1 MICEP
6 GKDWYPLPK
15 TFFALYD
22 TPLLETEPRDVVGYS
37 IRLLQLSPEEMF
49 QAHKANP
56 QGPESWAAPRY
67 FAIIGDK
74 FWLHPAPDKA
84 YVVLTRYHVHP
95 KVW

>member
-1 MICEP
+1 
-6 GKDWYPLPK
+6 
-15 TFFALYD
+15 
-22 TPLLETEPRDVVGYS
+22 
-37 IRLLQLSPEEMF
+37 MF

-56 QGPESWAAPRY
+56 QGPETWTVPRY

-74 FWLHPAPDKA
+74 FWLHPAPDKP